1 MHCQVIQRLWFVSP
15 LGLHVPPLM
24 SLSDWVHKWLTN
36 SNLQAAQLFSLTL
49 WRIWKGRNDVVFNNS
64 QFCPVKI
71 ASEISGFAAEFNEAC
86 NVFTGEGSSGLSTTA
101 VDGWVSPAVG
111 VTKINI
117 DVGCF
122 DDNYTCWG
130 LISRNYE
137 GGVLAAIT
145 KRETINSTPLVA
157 EALGL
162 QWCLNW
168 ILEQKLQDVVVE
180 LDSEVV
186 VKCAYG
192 SFCNA

>member
-1 MHCQVIQRLWFVSP
+1 MFRIRALYTPEPSTAGNQAFWKALWKVQVIQRLWFVSP

-101 VDGWVSPAVG
+101 VDGWVSPA
-111 VTKINI
+111 
-117 DVGCF
+117 
-122 DDNYTCWG
+122 
-130 LISRNYE
+130 
-137 GGVLAAIT
+137 
-145 KRETINSTPLVA
+145 
-157 EALGL
+157 
-162 QWCLNW
+162 
-168 ILEQKLQDVVVE
+168 E
-180 LDSEVV
+180 L
-186 VKCAYG
+186 
-192 SFCNA
+192 